1 MLVKTA
7 DGTPYSNGYTFSG
20 ATMNFDTTW
29 WESHPTD
36 SVSLKCFYT
45 SGTNTC
51 SATAPVSISSC
62 KSTSYTK
69 KDIAPI
75 VLN

>member
-1 MLVKTA
+1 MNTA
-7 DGTPYSNGYTFSG
+7 TGSSYSNGYTFWGGTS
-20 ATMNFDTTW
+20 TFDMAW

-36 SVSLKCFYT
+36 SVSLKCYFA

-51 SATAPVSISSC
+51 SATAPISISSC
-62 KSTSYTK
+62 KSTSYTNK
-69 KDIAPI
+69 VIAPI

>member
-1 MLVKTA
+1 MNTA
-7 DGTPYSNGYTFSG
+7 DGSSYPNGYTFGGG
-20 ATMNFDTTW
+20 AMTFDATW

-36 SVSLKCFYT
+36 SVSLKCFYP
-45 SGTNTC
+45 SGVNTC